1 MQERIEV
8 EVFKQVDLNQREN
21 DLQVTEVAKLL
32 KKMLLLSKIKQLEQI
47 TINADFVIELTNKF
61 LNLQIIQS

>member
-1 MQERIEV
+1 LQERIEV